1 MKRIVFISLIA
12 MFVGLSPLR
21 AQQTAYQSTL
31 LSELGKTIG
40 YVPNDTLGAGTY
52 DAGSL
57 LGKPL
62 VVEYDNRH
70 TITHLG
76 FRLFSNEMKTMY
88 TSDVYN
94 FLERYFLELYCWKD
108 KLTLN
113 QKIHDDK
120 VIFSQG
126 AVADLKYINE
136 NTPFSISRVEN
147 KFYQVTWS
155 DNGRTILDVAFP
167 IQYELLLGMPQF
179 EIEKMM
185 YDFIVA
191 APQQPPYDGIGEL
204 ELVKDSIYRTIP
216 ARYYQFESF
225 NTCTYYYNHDSEATL
240 VLDSINKD
248 YSVIN
253 IFHQPTACS
262 NPLSVEQSLYG
273 FKKTE
278 YTITLQQWL
287 NYCRYAKL
295 TVYTAIEEEYD
306 DGYKILLVA
315 ESPDMGCNHLLS
327 IIVPKNFL
335 ERPTAEFKVKMN
347 AFIPTHNVKNLYQQY
362 TGKSKK
368 KIY

>member
-21 AQQTAYQSTL
+21 AQQTAYKSKL
-31 LSELGKTIG
+31 LSDLGKSIG
-40 YVPNDTLGAGTY
+40 YVPNDTLKAGTY
-52 DAGSL
+52 DAGNL

-70 TITHLG
+70 TVTHLG
-76 FRLFSNEMKTMY
+76 FRLFSDEMKKAY
-88 TSDVYN
+88 ASDVYN

-126 AVADLKYINE
+126 SVADLKYVSE

-147 KFYQVTWS
+147 KFYQVSWS
-155 DNGRTILDVAFP
+155 DNGRTIIDVAFP
-167 IQYELLLGMPQF
+167 IQYELLLGMPQV
-179 EIEKMM
+179 EIEKTM
-185 YDFIVA
+185 YDLIVS
-191 APQQPPYDGIGEL
+191 APLSSPSDSIGEL
-204 ELVKDSIYRTIP
+204 ELVKDNIYRTVP
-216 ARYYQFESF
+216 AKHYQLESL
-225 NTCTYYYNHDSEATL
+225 NTCTYYYNDGSETTL

-248 YSVIN
+248 YSAIN
-253 IFHQPTACS
+253 IFHNLTECS
-262 NPLSVEQSLYG
+262 NPMAVEQSLYG

-278 YTITLQQWL
+278 YTVTLQQWL
-287 NYCRYAKL
+287 NYCNSAKL
-295 TVYTAIEEEYD
+295 TVYTAIEEEYE

-315 ESPDMGCNHLLS
+315 ESADMGCNHLLS
-327 IIVPKNFL
+327 VIVPKNFL
-335 ERPTAEFKVKMN
+335 ERPTAELKVKMN